1 MNEIKNIALSEI
13 EPSPLNPRKT
23 FEDAPLQS
31 LAANIKAQG
40 LLQPITIRPK
50 DGHYEIVCGER
61 RYRAVKVLGLET
73 IPALVRDL
81 NDADAYDA
89 MITENLN
96 REDVSPVEEAFAFAR
111 LKERGDDVKD
121 IAARF
126 GRSVRFVQDRMHL
139 NDLVAPLM
147 LKLRDGVLPIGGAMQ
162 LAKLDKE
169 SQEAFAEEIADEKET
184 IAAYRIDGYINKRF
198 RYLAR
203 KPWADDFK
211 GPCGVE
217 CSKCSANTINAGCL
231 FYEMRTTEDN
241 ARCTQGG
248 RFAAK
253 NEAWWQHIV
262 DSYKTDLVKKG
273 EGLEV
278 GKTIIVYNVNY
289 GQLQGAAKA
298 FVERLGKT
306 YEVAEANELFS
317 GWSKYNEDD
326 ERLKEKLKDGKAMR
340 CLRIVADWQGSFEMY
355 DDFGEVRPPQ
365 EGSQKD
371 AAEAMGIVAKKN
383 DLVRKS
389 DADLSAACG
398 EMLRDHVLGDAPLT
412 ENERLVA
419 LACIIAQDWQRR
431 ADCLTLATKNVNNQ
445 ANYIRAFISSYL
457 SGQRDGDLYEA
468 QLLIAQEWEPKKFKA
483 AYAESVEKLEKKT
496 GKLKERLAAL
506 GYDEEGKRL

>member
-1 MNEIKNIALSEI
+1 MNEIKNIQVTEI
-13 EPSPLNPRKT
+13 TPSPLNPRKT

-61 RYRAVKVLGLET
+61 RYRAVKMLGIET

-126 GRSVRFVQDRMHL
+126 GRSVRFVQDRMRL

-169 SQEAFAEEIADEKET
+169 SQEAFAEDIADETEP
-184 IAAYRIDGYINKRF
+184 IGAYRIDGYINKRF

-203 KPWADDFK
+203 KPWAEDFE
-211 GPCGVE
+211 GPCGVA
-217 CSKCSANTINAGCL
+217 CAKCSANTINAGCL
-231 FYEMRTTEDN
+231 FYEMRTTEDT
-241 ARCTQGG
+241 ARCTQEK
-248 RFAAK
+248 RFTAK
-253 NEAWWQHIV
+253 NEAWWQSLV
-262 DSYKTDLVKKG
+262 DRYKADLVRKG

-278 GKTIIVYNVNY
+278 GKTVIVYNVTY
-289 GQLQGAAKA
+289 GNLQGAAKA
-298 FVERLGKT
+298 FIERLGKT
-306 YEVAEANELFS
+306 YEVKPAVELFLR
-317 GWSKYNEDD
+317 WSKYNDGD
-326 ERLKEKLKDGKAMR
+326 KRLAEKLKDGKVMR
-340 CLRIVADWQGSFEMY
+340 CLRIAADWQGTFEVY
-355 DDFGEVRPPQ
+355 EDFGEVRPPQ

-383 DLVRKS
+383 DIIRKHES
-389 DADLSAACG
+389 DLSTELG
-398 EMLRDHVLGDAPLT
+398 TMLREHRLGEAPLT
-412 ENERLVA
+412 DNERLVA

-431 ADCLTLATKNVNNQ
+431 TDCLTLAKKSLNNQ
-445 ANYIRAFISSYL
+445 ASYIRAFIGNCL
-457 SGQRDGDLYEA
+457 CGQRDGELYDA
-468 QLLIAQEWEPKKFKA
+468 QRLIAQEWEPEKFKA
-483 AYAESVEKLEKKT
+483 AYTESVEKCEKKVS
-496 GKLKERLAAL
+496 KLKERLAAL